1 MFRTKFISIRALE
14 YLSVGL
20 LYLSCH
26 NLLKKRYGLGK
37 PITRK
42 QLYCELGR
50 HFLIPWKLR
59 DCMLKELEETEL
71 IKRENSDIFTLVD
84 IKLDLEED
92 ANKLFKKMHMF

>member
-1 MFRTKFISIRALE
+1 ME
-14 YLSVGL
+14 YLNVGL

-26 NLLKKRYGLGK
+26 NLLKKRYGLGR
-37 PITRK
+37 PIKKK

-59 DCMLKELEETEL
+59 DCMLKELEELEL
-71 IKRENSDIFTLVD
+71 ITKENADTFILKD

-92 ANKLFKKMHMF
+92 ANKLFQKMHMF

>member
-1 MFRTKFISIRALE
+1 LE
-14 YLSVGL
+14 YLNVGL

-26 NLLKKRYGLGK
+26 NLLKKRYGIGK

-59 DCMLKELEETEL
+59 DCMVKELEELEL
-71 IKRENSDIFTLVD
+71 IKKINSDTYILID